1 MVPDSTHYTERGFW
15 VGENLLAILFD
26 GSTNPAD
33 VLSAAS
39 YATSDDT
46 AGGAASDDTTR
57 DGGGAGTWRSGMGAA
72 AKSRC
77 TGFAISRAHWV
88 DRDTRALSVDRPVL
102 AYIWRYTLE
111 TRRNVARARH
121 DLTTFAR
128 LQIALML

>member
-26 GSTNPAD
+26 GSTNTAGD
-33 VLSAAS
+33 LSAAP

-46 AGGAASDDTTR
+46 AADDTAA
-57 DGGGAGTWRSGMGAA
+57 DGGGAGIWRSGIGAA

-128 LQIALML
+128 LQIAVML